1 MSIKMID
8 VDPNELDM
16 VREGRK
22 GRMCYPIVKTFLDS
36 GKVLVKLDISET
48 GKTFNSLYTS
58 LNGYCNNH
66 DVPVKVFSKNQEIY
80 LMRLDRDKDGNEIA
94 NWKEIKDKKSDTV
107 QVTQAEVKPTETLNP
122 ATAKKKAS

>member
-8 VDPNELDM
+8 VDPNELEM

-36 GKVLVKLDISET
+36 DKVLVKLDISET

-80 LMRLDRDKDGNEIA
+80 LMRLDRDKDGKEIA
-94 NWKEIKDKKSDTV
+94 NWKEIKAKKDDTV
-107 QVTQAEVKPTETLNP
+107 KITQEDVKPTETLDGKTVK
-122 ATAKKKAS
+122 AKAS